1 MVAIPS
7 VLFYNSLA
15 TRAERIHQGLGVS
28 AGQFVDHLELKSAVR
43 RPSRSKAKALN
54 GVSQSRVE
62 SKHDDLRH
70 RRSRF
75 LIESRGP
82 ALVPEINVTPLVDVV
97 LVLLI
102 IFMVIAPQLEAGE
115 RVELPTLVNVAKAA
129 KLDITTV
136 TITASGRLLLEKDEK
151 TEEALKAELRAL
163 HEKEPERRVV
173 IKCDRG
179 VKYGKVRTMFASAQ
193 DIGFPGVAL
202 MVDERKADG
211 KARELTWR

>member
-1 MVAIPS
+1 MTTSSSTLP
-7 VLFYNSLA
+7 FPNKKP
-15 TRAERIHQGLGVS
+15 RA
-28 AGQFVDHLELKSAVR
+28 
-43 RPSRSKAKALN
+43 
-54 GVSQSRVE
+54 
-62 SKHDDLRH
+62 
-70 RRSRF
+70 
-75 LIESRGP
+75 

-115 RVELPTLVNVAKAA
+115 RVELPSLVNVAKAA

-151 TEEALKAELRAL
+151 TEDVLKAELRAL

-173 IKCDRG
+173 IKCDKG
-179 VKYGKVRTMFASAQ
+179 VKYGKVRTMFATAQ

-202 MVDERKADG
+202 MVDERKADE
-211 KARELTWR
+211 KAAN

>member
-1 MVAIPS
+1 MTTSSSSTLPFPNPKARRAI
-7 VLFYNSLA
+7 
-15 TRAERIHQGLGVS
+15 
-28 AGQFVDHLELKSAVR
+28 
-43 RPSRSKAKALN
+43 
-54 GVSQSRVE
+54 
-62 SKHDDLRH
+62 
-70 RRSRF
+70 
-75 LIESRGP
+75 
-82 ALVPEINVTPLVDVV
+82 VPEINVTPLVDVV

-136 TITASGRLLLEKDEK
+136 TITASGRLLLEKDVK
-151 TEEALKAELRAL
+151 TEENLKAELRAL

-179 VKYGKVRTMFASAQ
+179 VKYGKVRTMFATAQ

-202 MVDERKADG
+202 MVDERKNDG
-211 KARELTWR
+211 KASN

>member
-1 MVAIPS
+1 MTTTASSTLP
-7 VLFYNSLA
+7 FPK
-15 TRAERIHQGLGVS
+15 
-28 AGQFVDHLELKSAVR
+28 KSAR
-43 RPSRSKAKALN
+43 
-54 GVSQSRVE
+54 
-62 SKHDDLRH
+62 
-70 RRSRF
+70 
-75 LIESRGP
+75 P

-115 RVELPTLVNVAKAA
+115 RVELPSLINVAKAA

-136 TITASGRLLLEKDEK
+136 TITASGRLLLEKEEK
-151 TEEALKAELRAL
+151 TEDALKAELRAL
-163 HEKEPERRVV
+163 HAKEPERRVV

-202 MVDERKADG
+202 MVDERKPDG
-211 KARELTWR
+211 KAASN

>member
-15 TRAERIHQGLGVS
+15 TRADRIHQGLSVS
-28 AGQFVDHLELKSAVR
+28 AGQFIDHLELKSSATHRTPRGGLER
-43 RPSRSKAKALN
+43 RP
-54 GVSQSRVE
+54 QSRVE
-62 SKHDDLRH
+62 GKHDDLHH

-75 LIESRGP
+75 LTRSRGTSS
-82 ALVPEINVTPLVDVV
+82 VPEINVTPLVDVV

-115 RVELPTLVNVAKAA
+115 RVELPHADQRRQGGQARHHDRDDHRV
-129 KLDITTV
+129 
-136 TITASGRLLLEKDEK
+136 GRLLLEKDEK

-179 VKYGKVRTMFASAQ
+179 VKYGKVRTMFASRA
-193 DIGFPGVAL
+193 GHWLPG
-202 MVDERKADG
+202 RRADG
-211 KARELTWR
+211 RRAQVRRKGGELTWR